1 MFFIRELERTMT
13 LHPSFFGS
21 HVEQYLKAK
30 LHEEMEGNMLDNYYI
45 ICIIDVKDIREGRVV
60 PGTGYAEYNLEFRAV
75 VWKPFKGEVVRRL
88 PLHVALSPRDPV
100 SLKHAR
106 WMASSKP
113 S

>member
-45 ICIIDVKDIREGRVV
+45 ICIIDVKDIQEGRVV

-75 VWKPFKGEVVRRL
+75 VWKPFKGEVVRL
-88 PLHVALSPRDPV
+88 CFASPVKLYPA
-100 SLKHAR
+100 KQCPIR
-106 WMASSKP
+106 WMDSSRL